1 VRHLDPDDHGAPW
14 PRRSLSGLWRGIAR
28 GWISRAVAGAIIV
41 SLGLATQNVALAAA
55 KKTSKIPSK
64 LPPAPDSKHAASMV
78 KVTLVTLNNAVL
90 TKNFGVLWSQSAS
103 TLRRRYSKAR
113 LRRAFASFI
122 KRGVDLAPALNL
134 APKWSAS
141 PQVDAHGELRLVGW
155 FHTRPR
161 IVRFDLRY
169 LRERGRWRLSMIDV
183 DTTRPANK

>member
-1 VRHLDPDDHGAPW
+1 VRYLDPDHYGTPR
-14 PRRSLSGLWRGIAR
+14 PRRSLSGLWRGMAR
-28 GWISRAVAGAIIV
+28 GWISRAVAGAIVV
-41 SLGLATQNVALAAA
+41 SLGFTAQNVALAAA
-55 KKTSKIPSK
+55 KKTSKIPSRR
-64 LPPAPDSKHAASMV
+64 PPPPDRKHAASMV

-103 TLRRRYSKAR
+103 TLRRKYSKAR
-113 LRRAFASFI
+113 LRRAFAPFI

-134 APKWSAS
+134 PPKWSAA

-183 DTTRPANK
+183 DTTRPAKE